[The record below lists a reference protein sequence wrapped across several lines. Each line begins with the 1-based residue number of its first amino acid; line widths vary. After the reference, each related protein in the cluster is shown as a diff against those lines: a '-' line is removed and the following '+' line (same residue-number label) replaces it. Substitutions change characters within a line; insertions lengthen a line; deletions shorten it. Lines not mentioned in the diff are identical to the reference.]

1 MLQQVSKAVR
11 HSFLYRATLMYER
24 WALNDV
30 DGVKYCFGIG
40 VSVF

>member
-30 DGVKYCFGIG
+30 DGVQNCFDVG